1 MTIKYKEKIYEF
13 IGALLD
19 QDLTRKE
26 QIKLTENKIAK
37 NIGIFYEARYFL
49 DKRVCYGS
57 NTHIFTPA

>member
-1 MTIKYKEKIYEF
+1 MKF
-13 IGALLD
+13 IGVLLD

-37 NIGIFYEARYFL
+37 NIVIFYEARYFL